1 MIAKK
6 QPPFWPTTP
15 HNGVSRSPRGKC
27 RFFFFILPP
36 VLTEWQRINT
46 YQTITRPGAR
56 HMNKLNYQL
65 KNLCKRNHDGSFGT
79 QKVRHNM
86 LQLVAN
92 QLAEVGFQTYKM
104 SVHDLK
110 GRHVNRLVAL
120 WKKQEISD
128 ATMKNR
134 LAAVRWWA
142 EKTGNPGAVRSNEDY
157 GIARRQLVTNESKAE
172 TLAGKDLSG
181 ISPWVRLSLRLQEAF
196 GLRRE
201 EAMKFKVSWALKGQS
216 PETATRIDLKSSWTK
231 GGRPRSIP
239 VLTAEQRH
247 LLAEVRR
254 LAGSGSLIPPE
265 RNYREHLKAFEQES
279 ASVGLGHTHGLRHGY
294 AQRRYE
300 ALSGHKPSVAGG
312 RCRRAMMRGER
323 RRDDLIRQQISE
335 ELGHSR
341 TAITAVYLGS

>member
-1 MIAKK
+1 MAENK
-6 QPPFWPTTP
+6 
-15 HNGVSRSPRGKC
+15 H
-27 RFFFFILPP
+27 LPDD
-36 VLTEWQRINT
+36 
-46 YQTITRPGAR
+46 TRCGAR
-56 HMNKLNYQL
+56 HMKKLNYQL
-65 KNLCKRNHDGSFGT
+65 KNLCKRNHDGAFGT

-92 QLAEVGFQTYKM
+92 QLAEVGFQTREM

-120 WKKQEISD
+120 WKKQDISD

-181 ISPWVRLSLRLQEAF
+181 ISPWVKLSLRLQEAF

-216 PETATRIDLKSSWTK
+216 PDTATRIDLKSSWTK

-239 VLTAEQRH
+239 VLTPEQRQ

-254 LAGSGSLIPPE
+254 LAGSGSLIPAE
-265 RNYREHLKAFEQES
+265 RSYREHLKAFEQES
-279 ASVGLGHTHGLRHGY
+279 AAVGLGHTHGLRHGY

-300 ALSGHKPSVAGG
+300 TLSGHKPSVAGG
-312 RCRRAMMRGER
+312 RSRRAMIREER
-323 RRDDLIRQQISE
+323 RRDDIIRQQISE

-341 TAITAVYLGS
+341 IAITAVYLGS